1 METKTW
7 NIGDRVKVKDWCDI
21 DDCLKTKRTDANPHY
36 WSTGK
41 ARNCG
46 LIGRIVDRLYS
57 EAFDC
62 YVYTV
67 QFDGQDIPSRSK
79 FDCDAFESVPDVPE
93 AKYHYNIQ
101 ETDGLVVA
109 ILYETVGDE
118 EKEVARGHG
127 HIIHDGVNGFA
138 QASSYAL
145 KKLYEKINGGSL

>member
-1 METKTW
+1 MESKTW

-21 DDCLKTKRTDANPHY
+21 EESKKAKRTDSNPHY

-41 ARNCG
+41 AKNCG
-46 LIGRIVDRLYS
+46 LIGRIVDTLYS

-67 QFDGQDIPSRSK
+67 HFDGQSSPSRSK
-79 FDCDAFESVPDVPE
+79 FDCDSFEAVPEAPE
-93 AKYHYNIQ
+93 AKYHYDIQ
-101 ETDGLVVA
+101 KTDGRVIA

-118 EKEVARGHG
+118 EKEVARGYG

-145 KKLYEKINGGSL
+145 KKLYESLNGGKL